1 MTLILLV
8 ECGQIANLKG
18 EEGEGRGEE
27 TNEEG
32 IETEVQGGTRSVG

>member
-18 EEGEGRGEE
+18 EEGERGGEE
-27 TNEEG
+27 QIIKG
-32 IETEVQGGTRSVG
+32 IETEEEEGHGV